1 MKNYRFQLGQSL
13 VELILAMAL
22 SVVFLP
28 ALIAGLASTREGKPQ
43 QNQRIAATTL
53 LKEAQEA
60 VRVVREAGWSAIAP
74 TGTFHPA
81 VSGTSWSLSPNAESL
96 NGGLNR
102 SIVVSDVYRDA
113 VSGAI
118 VASGGVLD
126 PSTKRVVADVSW
138 SEPYASSVTSTFYV
152 SRFLQNSATKH
163 TTDAD
168 FNGGTLSNVAVQQTF
183 DGEVILGPY
192 GWANWCT
199 PNLSIQQQDL
209 PKNGVANALMAQPLI
224 VYAGTGDN
232 SSGISFARVDISD
245 THPPVPSLAYTYDG
259 FKTNGV
265 FGDGHYGYLATDNNA
280 KEIDIIDLTSVVA
293 GKYQEVGWF
302 NAAGSTNADRVFVV
316 GNIGYMTQDNIFRIF
331 DLTSKVG
338 ARPQLGARTLAGSGT
353 RVVVL
358 GNYAYVSIAGAT
370 QELQILN
377 ISNSANPV
385 IVGQADVNGEAA
397 YDVSINPSGT
407 RAYLAT
413 GISPDKREFFII
425 DTTVKTGN
433 RPTVG
438 QYEANGMSPNG
449 VSIATNNKAILVGSG
464 AEEYQVIDITNEASP
479 TRCGG
484 LQMTTAVKKVET
496 VQEGDTDVFSYIITS
511 DASTELKII
520 EGGPGGQYAL
530 SGTFESSTIAY
541 PNSGSPAQVTLNHFT
556 SHIAKPANTDIQ
568 LQIATSDPV
577 GGSCTGAVYSY
588 VGPDGTGSTYF
599 TSSDG
604 ATISASFPTT
614 TTGGLNNPTS
624 CIRYKVFLSTT
635 DNNATPVL
643 YDFTLNYS
651 I

>member
-96 NGGLNR
+96 NGGLYR
-102 SIVVSDVYRDA
+102 SIVVSDVYRDV

-118 VASGGVLD
+118 VASGGVFD

-152 SRFLQNSATKH
+152 SRFLQNSVTSH
-163 TTDAD
+163 TTVAD
-168 FNGGTLSNVAVQQTF
+168 FNGGTNTSTSVTSTQG
-183 DGEVILGPY
+183 GEVVLAAGGY
-192 GWANWCT
+192 GNWCAPSFSLAT
-199 PNLSIQQQDL
+199 VNMTGGGDAYGIYAIP
-209 PKNGVANALMAQPLI
+209 GMAL
-224 VYAGTGDN
+224 VGTEN
-232 SSGISFARVDISD
+232 TSGISVERVLITD
-245 THPPVPSLAYTYDG
+245 TYPPVPTISYKFDG
-259 FKTNGV
+259 KRTFGV
-265 FGDGHYGYLATDNNA
+265 FTDGSYGYLATGDDS
-280 KEIDIIDLTSVVA
+280 KEVVIIDLNQIVS
-293 GKYQEVGWF
+293 GKFVEVGSF
-302 NAAGSTNADRVFVV
+302 NASGTTNGNSVFVS
-316 GNIGYMTQDNIFRIF
+316 GSYGYMTQGTNFRIF
-331 DLTSKVG
+331 DLSSKTGV
-338 ARPQLGARTLAGSGT
+338 RPQVGSRTLAATGT
-353 RVVVL
+353 RVRVS

-370 QELQILN
+370 AELQIIDITN
-377 ISNSANPV
+377 KASPS
-385 IVGQADVNGEAA
+385 IVGQADVNGQAA
-397 YDVSINPSGT
+397 QDVYINTAAT
-407 RAYLAT
+407 RAYIAT
-413 GISPDKREFFII
+413 GASSTQREMFIVDIS
-425 DTTVKTGN
+425 TKTGN
-433 RPTVG
+433 RPILG
-438 QYEANGMSPNG
+438 SYESNGMSAKG
-449 VSIATNNKAILVGSG
+449 VTVGLNNKVILVGQSG
-464 AEEYQVIDITNEASP
+464 EEYQVIDITNETSP
-479 TRCGG
+479 VRCGG
-484 LQMTTAVKKVET
+484 LQVTSMINGVASVTEAD
-496 VQEGDTDVFSYIITS
+496 GDEYVYLITED
-511 DASTELKII
+511 DASEFRII
-520 EGGPGGQYAL
+520 KGGPGGQYAL

-541 PNSGSPAQVTLNHFT
+541 PNSGSPAQISLNHFT
-556 SHIAKPANTDIQ
+556 SHIDKPANTDIQ

-643 YDFTLNYS
+643 YDITLNYS